1 MSKTKSVENAIILSD
16 IFVSFYT
23 CVETAFFRISQFFEN
38 TLDQQRWHRDV
49 LKKMTLTIRGIRE
62 RVISEDIYHELE
74 ELLRF
79 RHFKRYYFEFDY
91 DWDRL
96 ELVRTKFLSVRRR
109 VIAALK
115 DYQDYLEALAECLD
129 IDKLIDLLAIHAAL
143 NNNEEGAITGGSG
156 ETDFGH
162 GLSCHKR
169 HPLTGEKRHLLSIGR
184 VC

>member
-1 MSKTKSVENAIILSD
+1 MGVPEELRSLAGELASSTKVLDRISEFYDEFLQKPQSGAKSIEAAIILSD

-49 LKKMTLTIRGIRE
+49 LRKMTMSIKGIRE
-62 RVISEDIYHELE
+62 RVISDDTYHELE

-96 ELVRTKFLSVRRR
+96 ELVRKKFLAVRCRVVAELRR
-109 VIAALK
+109 YEEL
-115 DYQDYLEALAECLD
+115 LETLAGE
-129 IDKLIDLLAIHAAL
+129 A
-143 NNNEEGAITGGSG
+143 SG
-156 ETDFGH
+156 H
-162 GLSCHKR
+162 R
-169 HPLTGEKRHLLSIGR
+169 
-184 VC
+184 

>member
-1 MSKTKSVENAIILSD
+1 MGVPEELRTLVGELDSSIGVLERISGFYDGHEKKSMSKTKSVENAIILSE

-115 DYQDYLEALAECLD
+115 DYQDYLEALARE
-129 IDKLIDLLAIHAAL
+129 AAEPNL
-143 NNNEEGAITGGSG
+143 ES
-156 ETDFGH
+156 
-162 GLSCHKR
+162 
-169 HPLTGEKRHLLSIGR
+169 
-184 VC
+184 